1 MPRLIALLS
10 AVFALALAM
19 ALPAP
24 ALAAGPDPTKMPTAS
39 QLDAYLATKGSP
51 MAGQGAAFVASG
63 GRWQLDPRLL
73 VAIAGAESN
82 FGAITC
88 APYNAWGWGCPNGP
102 YNFASWADGI
112 DTVAAGLR
120 TNYLSEGRT
129 SVALIHQK
137 YAPVGAANDP
147 TGLNNNWTINVS
159 RFMVELGG
167 DPNDVDL
174 DGVAGTLPLGPL
186 GGVPLDEFGFTE
198 EAPAPSGD
206 DDGSLEVES
215 GTPKPLVVKV
225 RNAGSATWRQQD
237 VRLRRI
243 DDEARVI
250 GAPIGAL
257 ANAEPVGPNEVAT
270 FVVQLA
276 AAGSSSGTA
285 STRWRLEGP
294 SGPFGSEIAREVR
307 IAVPAF
313 VAGEAKVSVTA
324 ANSGIAGGEPAW
336 NVVVSLRN
344 TGSETWLRDGDEG
357 VLLGLVDAAGDPLGK
372 EGWIN
377 DRVATRMLEREA
389 APGEEASFAFRVR
402 SGSSALALRPFRT
415 SGWASGDVVI
425 VELGTVEPGVVD
437 ALRDRVAKL
446 AGADAA

>member
-1 MPRLIALLS
+1 
-10 AVFALALAM
+10 
-19 ALPAP
+19 
-24 ALAAGPDPTKMPTAS
+24 
-39 QLDAYLATKGSP
+39 
-51 MAGQGAAFVASG
+51 MAGQGVAFVASG

-88 APYNAWGWGCPNGP
+88 APFNAWGWGCPNGP
-102 YNFASWADGI
+102 YDFASWADGI

-174 DGVAGTLPLGPL
+174 DGIAGTLPLGPL
-186 GGVPLDEFGFTE
+186 GGIPLDEFGFTE
-198 EAPAPSGD
+198 EAASAGD
-206 DDGSLEVES
+206 DEDGALEVES
-215 GTPKPLVVKV
+215 GAPKPLVVKV
-225 RNAGSATWRQQD
+225 RNAGSATWRAQD

-250 GAPIGAL
+250 GAPIGAF
-257 ANAEPVGPNEVAT
+257 ANAEPVGPNEVAS

-276 AAGSSSGTA
+276 AAGSSSGAAT
-285 STRWRLEGP
+285 TMWRLEGP
-294 SGPFGSEIAREVR
+294 SGPFGSEIQRDVR

-313 VAGEAKVSVTA
+313 VAGNAKVSVTP
-324 ANSGIAGGEPAW
+324 ANSGIAGGDPAW
-336 NVVVSLRN
+336 NVVVQLRN
-344 TGSETWLRDGDEG
+344 TGSETWVRDGDAG
-357 VLLGLVDAAGDPLGK
+357 VLLGLVDSAGSPIGA

-377 DRVATRMLEREA
+377 ERVATRMLEREA
-389 APGEEASFAFRVR
+389 APGEDASFAFRVR
-402 SGSSALALRPFRT
+402 TPGSALAMRPFRT

-425 VELGTVEPGVVD
+425 VELGEVQDAAVEQ
-437 ALRDRVAKL
+437 LRTRIARL
-446 AGADAA
+446 AGPDAA